1 MNACSNRRVSKGP
14 VFHSLHAATRVS
26 DVGFAAGVAR
36 LFGVRGSRK
45 VRPFA
50 ANQSGTLLCF
60 GLFGRDPAKPKLPDF
75 IAGFFASS
83 IPAKAINVFRMAFQQ
98 VLSCG
103 KAFKV
108 FQPVIRLVS
117 VDVVNLFSLIKVSH
131 PAVRYSSVDKVFTS
145 YTRIAQWMGCR
156 RIRPVLSKDFPA
168 ARNSVKMVKHTV
180 FNAVH
185 RKVDHVV
192 PPRLVTGII
201 F

>member
-60 GLFGRDPAKPKLPDF
+60 GLFGRNPAKSELPDF
-75 IAGFFASS
+75 IASFFASRIS
-83 IPAKAINVFRMAFQQ
+83 AKIVGVLRMAFIH
-98 VLSCG
+98 VFLHA
-103 KAFKV
+103 KALKV
-108 FQPVIRLVS
+108 FQPIIRFIP
-117 VDVVNLFSLIKVSH
+117 VDVVDLFVRIKTNH
-131 PAVRYSSVDKVFTS
+131 PEFGNKPMDKGFAREQIS
-145 YTRIAQWMGCR
+145 RWMLRGNV
-156 RIRPVLSKDFPA
+156 RPVLSKDFPA